1 VLTNETVFE
10 LRSLPPSIAVVGA
23 GPLGLELAQAFARLG
38 VDTEVFEQSDH
49 LAGLHETEIAQ
60 ELRSILGAEF
70 PIRYVRPAEF
80 GAAGTAGAAPVVL
93 GAAGAGRTEGLPCI
107 SEAEPPCAWAKAA
120 AKIAAHTI
128 KATDVFRISCFP
140 FFTCSLTP

>member
-1 VLTNETVFE
+1 MF
-10 LRSLPPSIAVVGA
+10 A
-23 GPLGLELAQAFARLG
+23 G
-38 VDTEVFEQSDH
+38 T
-49 LAGLHETEIAQ
+49 
-60 ELRSILGAEF
+60 
-70 PIRYVRPAEF
+70 AEF

-120 AKIAAHTI
+120 ARIAAHTI

-140 FFTCSLTP
+140 FFTCSLTPTRREGFSIYRQVSSRCSLPRAKGFGSNLPRRVHEPPAARKVGTEIFATTVNSIAHGDVAN